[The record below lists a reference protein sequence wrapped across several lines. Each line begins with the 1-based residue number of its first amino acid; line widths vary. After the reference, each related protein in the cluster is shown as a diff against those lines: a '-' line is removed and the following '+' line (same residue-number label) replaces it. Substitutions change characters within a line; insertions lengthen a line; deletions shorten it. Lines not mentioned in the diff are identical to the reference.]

1 MLQEMSRACKPDG
14 QILLLEHGVGTSPW
28 INKML
33 HNGAEQ
39 HLKHWGCQW
48 DRDIEGI
55 VKEVCHTSEQLSLMG
70 VVSLF
75 NHCSGRSLLPACC
88 LSAEHVEI
96 AFMP

>member
-39 HLKHWGCQW
+39 HCKHWGCQW

-55 VKEVCHTSEQLSLMG
+55 VREVCCYTLYLSLMG
-70 VVSLF
+70 FALLLHVSCC
-75 NHCSGRSLLPACC
+75 HPAAILQSPYRITVPCN
-88 LSAEHVEI
+88 
-96 AFMP
+96 MP

>member
-28 INKML
+28 INEML
-33 HNGAEQ
+33 HNGAKQ

-55 VKEVCHTSEQLSLMG
+55 MKEVCHT
-70 VVSLF
+70 
-75 NHCSGRSLLPACC
+75 AK
-88 LSAEHVEI
+88 HV
-96 AFMP
+96 A

>member
-1 MLQEMSRACKPDG
+1 MSRACKPDG
-14 QILLLEHGVGTSPW
+14 QILLLEHGAGTSPW

-55 VKEVCHTSEQLSLMG
+55 VKEVCHTAAHLSLMRIMMG
-70 VVSLF
+70 VASQPE
-75 NHCSGRSLLPACC
+75 NPLPAHC
-88 LSAEHVEI
+88 LTAE
-96 AFMP
+96 